1 MWILAQDKKTIVNLD
16 RCEYIGIYNY
26 TRSSIEAGTSNDQV
40 FTLGEYDQERAAQ
53 VFDELLTSLAK
64 GDQLFRMPEK

>member
-1 MWILAQDKKTIVNLD
+1 MWILAQDKKTIVNSD

-26 TRSSIEAGTSNDQV
+26 TRSAIEAGTSNDQV
-40 FTLGEYDQERAAQ
+40 FTLGEYEPERAAQ
-53 VFDELLTSLAK
+53 VFDELLVSLAK

>member
-1 MWILAQDKKTIVNLD
+1 MWILAKDKKTVVNLD

-40 FTLGEYDQERAAQ
+40 FTLGEYDPERAAE
-53 VFDELLTSLAK
+53 VFEELLISLA
-64 GDQLFRMPEK
+64 QRRYLFRMPEK